1 MIRFEPITTAALQ
14 HALAALSAL
23 DQGLVIAEATAA
35 LRAELTRRHPA
46 QPVSMP
52 AGHGSARRPC
62 PACSRGVLAPVA
74 NREGLRIVGCRLCR
88 YSEVVP

>member
-35 LRAELTRRHPA
+35 LRAELVRRHPA
-46 QPVSMP
+46 QAAPEVQGP
-52 AGHGSARRPC
+52 ARPTC
-62 PACSRGVLAPVA
+62 PSCGRGVLAPVA
-74 NREGLRIVGCRLCR
+74 NRDGLRIVGCRLCR